1 MTQKYR
7 ILKDYEQTLIIVQ
20 DIITDGVTSNL
31 QLDRLGFMV
40 FGTDYL
46 LTGSSDQFPKYIR
59 NNECFILNTDPSTKK
74 GTHWVAFFKT
84 NNKLY
89 YYDSFNRSKSELSK
103 YWSKRRLYKANKT
116 DRDQSFEEKSCGSR
130 AFTWLVLMK
139 KYGEKAID
147 VI

>member
-1 MTQKYR
+1 MSKYQ
-7 ILKDYEQTLIIVQ
+7 IIKKYEQTLVIVQ
-20 DIITDGVTSNL
+20 DILGDGVTSNL
-31 QLDRLGFMV
+31 QLDRLGFTT
-40 FGTDYL
+40 FEGDYL
-46 LTGSSDQFPKYIR
+46 GTFSSNQFPKYIR
-59 NNECFILNTDPSTKK
+59 NEKCLILNTDPSTKK
-74 GTHWVAFFKT
+74 GSHWVAFYKI